1 MGVEVEIFGQKY
13 LIKGE
18 GDEAYI
24 LKLAEYVDS
33 KMREVHG
40 KIQLSTPEKVAILA
54 ALNVAHEL
62 FSLRKEIKEQESVIA
77 EKAEKL
83 LELISLEFKT

>member
-18 GDEAYI
+18 GDQVYI
-24 LKLAEYVDS
+24 RHLAEYVDS
-33 KMREVHG
+33 KMREVNG
-40 KIQLSTPEKVAILA
+40 KIQLSTPGKVAVLA
-54 ALNVAHEL
+54 ALNITHEL
-62 FSLRKEIKEQESVIA
+62 FIIRKAMEAQESEI
-77 EKAEKL
+77 ESKAEKL